1 MNVKIPTLED
11 KIYDFFMNLL
21 LLRNEELNDLN
32 REELKQVIDES
43 IEENGLT
50 MDTIINY
57 LLNGMEKGYSI
68 DEQFELFKEYIT
80 KND

>member
-1 MNVKIPTLED
+1 MSIKIPTLED
-11 KIYDFFMNLL
+11 KIYDFFINLL
-21 LLRNEELNDLN
+21 SKEEFKNFN
-32 REELKQVIDES
+32 REEIKKVIDES

-68 DEQFELFKEYIT
+68 DEQFQLFKEYIN
-80 KND
+80 KK